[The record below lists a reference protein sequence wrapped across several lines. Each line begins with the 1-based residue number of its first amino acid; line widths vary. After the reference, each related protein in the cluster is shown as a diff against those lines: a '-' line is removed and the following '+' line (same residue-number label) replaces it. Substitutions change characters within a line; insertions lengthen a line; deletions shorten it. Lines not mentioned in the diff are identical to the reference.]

1 MNFKNKIPMKLFIQT
16 AAFKQ
21 AFIAAIIVVLLL
33 FTFNKITAQTITNKA
48 TFEEVPEFSI
58 QQFSGTSINGK
69 IYFKLLMHE
78 NAEEVDYV
86 LESSADGEVFNEV
99 AVKHGVKSP
108 GEQALLYCYVV
119 ETNQLNDRI
128 FRIKRLEGN
137 EANYTK
143 TLDFSQHTSSTLMVK
158 K

>member
-33 FTFNKITAQTITNKA
+33 FTFNKITAQTITNKV

-69 IYFKLLMHE
+69 IYFKFLILE
-78 NAEEVDYV
+78 NSDEVCYI
-86 LESSADGEVFNEV
+86 LESSIDGQNFNEV
-99 AVKHGVKSP
+99 VKKNGVKSP
-108 GEQALLYCYVV
+108 NQQPLLYCYTVD
-119 ETNQLNDRI
+119 TNELQ
-128 FRIKRLEGN
+128 
-137 EANYTK
+137 
-143 TLDFSQHTSSTLMVK
+143 
-158 K
+158 